1 MSHDPSSGAP
11 SHDHRRHGPEGAR
24 RRPSR
29 RGTRLRH
36 GSIPSDWPC
45 ASPPARDAD
54 RRPLQRRPPSWRPAP
69 RCRRQDTVSRS
80 SAELPSGLH
89 PQLQQPEPPAM
100 CYLSSWRCSPERI
113 RHPELNCSRRATPP
127 SSKFNSDR
135 DIPRTRGIAPS
146 IRASRTRGATSLRA
160 SKCSAR
166 PSTEI
171 RSLRRRSPLWANRL
185 TLGQNRRETLE
196 FRWPEIEIT
205 ILSGVPVRIPELLR
219 ACPGQKARLVG
230 PQAVRGIEHMILTLG
245 AAQQMEGDEARHL
258 VEPGAA
264 PAPDLLES
272 LGAIPDHLEPV
283 HRHIHAL
290 FPRSSMIA
298 E

>member
-69 RCRRQDTVSRS
+69 RCRRQDKVSRS

-89 PQLQQPEPPAM
+89 PQLRQPEPPAM

-135 DIPRTRGIAPS
+135 DIPRFL
-146 IRASRTRGATSLRA
+146 RTIPFPLSYEGVGREIDGDARRDLISSTLRA
-160 SKCSAR
+160 HGGIRFPDKIAEDLSKNLDKLNADQCWSTTLKKVNALVSPSKAGEEREVAR
-166 PSTEI
+166 V
-171 RSLRRRSPLWANRL
+171 L
-185 TLGQNRRETLE
+185 QK
-196 FRWPEIEIT
+196 
-205 ILSGVPVRIPELLR
+205 LLH
-219 ACPGQKARLVG
+219 GFG
-230 PQAVRGIEHMILTLG
+230 PKQSRN
-245 AAQQMEGDEARHL
+245 
-258 VEPGAA
+258 
-264 PAPDLLES
+264 LLQS
-272 LGAIPDHLEPV
+272 LGLTRYEIPIDSRITKWLND
-283 HRHIHAL
+283 
-290 FPRSSMIA
+290 FGF
-298 E
+298 